1 MHYANGNAAAEGMV
15 DKAILNDPMVYPPES
30 VMKKLF
36 VLEAMPLE
44 TDRLRTRV
52 WSRVKNGQ

>member
-1 MHYANGNAAAEGMV
+1 
-15 DKAILNDPMVYPPES
+15 MVYPPES

-44 TDRLRTRV
+44 TYRLCTRI

>member
-1 MHYANGNAAAEGMV
+1 
-15 DKAILNDPMVYPPES
+15 VYPPDS

-44 TDRLRTRV
+44 NDRLRTRV
-52 WSRVKNGQ
+52 WSRVKSGQ